1 MLVLRAF
8 RDAGC
13 VSAGSPPSPRQAEMV
28 VKAAVRVS
36 SGVPPFLFPF
46 GLSARRRAER
56 FGRWGHPESLLEQ
69 ADWGGV
75 AGAGVRAGGAK
86 TGSRS
91 RSLGGAAAGRPGFRG
106 GGLFPRRQ
114 RQFRSCRAKKQATKR
129 RTKKDFPSPKRR
141 RFVKTGF
148 SARYKEARRSGRP
161 RGRKSPGP
169 GKGDRRGR
177 LSRFAV
183 KKSGRHGRLSRFAC
197 WRSPGG
203 AVGFRTSPWRS
214 PAAQSAFALRREEV
228 PAAQSAFALRR
239 EEVRVAR
246 SAFALRREE
255 VRADAVGF
263 RASPWRSPSGAAGF
277 GVAPKG
283 VCNLWKPL
291 AGDRRALSR
300 EFPTNSEPGGIRPP
314 PPKKSDSAVRWGGCF
329 AVKSNPQKREVFM
342 NTSMNI
348 HKISVD
354 QLKPAKYNPAK
365 T

>member
-1 MLVLRAF
+1 M
-8 RDAGC
+8 
-13 VSAGSPPSPRQAEMV
+13 

-114 RQFRSCRAKKQATKR
+114 RQFRSGRAKKQATKR

-148 SARYKEARRSGRP
+148 STRYKEARRSGRP

-169 GKGDRRGR
+169 DKGDRRCRLLRFAVKKSQRRSRLLHFAAEKSGRRSR

-183 KKSGRHGRLSRFAC
+183 KKSGRGGRLCYFAVKKSGRPSRLLD
-197 WRSPGG
+197 G
-203 AVGFRTSPWRS
+203 
-214 PAAQSAFALRREEV
+214 
-228 PAAQSAFALRR
+228 
-239 EEVRVAR
+239 
-246 SAFALRREE
+246 
-255 VRADAVGF
+255 
-263 RASPWRSPSGAAGF
+263 
-277 GVAPKG
+277 PKG
-283 VCNLWKPL
+283 GSNLWKPL

-300 EFPTNSEPGGIRPP
+300 KSPTNPAPGVSNPNY
-314 PPKKSDSAVRWGGCF
+314 ACF
-329 AVKSNPQKREVFM
+329 AIERVMDRNDKSKEN
-342 NTSMNI
+342 
-348 HKISVD
+348 
-354 QLKPAKYNPAK
+354 A
-365 T
+365 

>member
-1 MLVLRAF
+1 M
-8 RDAGC
+8 
-13 VSAGSPPSPRQAEMV
+13 

-56 FGRWGHPESLLEQ
+56 FGRWGRPESLLEQ

-114 RQFRSCRAKKQATKR
+114 RQFRSGRAKKQATKR
-129 RTKKDFPSPKRR
+129 RTKKDFPSPERR

-183 KKSGRHGRLSRFAC
+183 KKSGRRGRLSHFAVKKSERASRLSRFAVKKSGWCSRLSRFAVKKSGWRGRLSRFAVEKSG
-197 WRSPGG
+197 RRGRLSGG
-203 AVGFRTSPWRS
+203 P
-214 PAAQSAFALRREEV
+214 Q
-228 PAAQSAFALRR
+228 
-239 EEVRVAR
+239 
-246 SAFALRREE
+246 
-255 VRADAVGF
+255 
-263 RASPWRSPSGAAGF
+263 
-277 GVAPKG
+277 
-283 VCNLWKPL
+283 
-291 AGDRRALSR
+291 
-300 EFPTNSEPGGIRPP
+300 GGIESLEAPGWRPP
-314 PPKKSDSAVRWGGCF
+314 RPF
-329 AVKSNPQKREVFM
+329 A
-342 NTSMNI
+342 
-348 HKISVD
+348 
-354 QLKPAKYNPAK
+354 
-365 T
+365 

>member
-1 MLVLRAF
+1 MRDRVWANRGWARHGAF
-8 RDAGC
+8 
-13 VSAGSPPSPRQAEMV
+13 SF
-28 VKAAVRVS
+28 
-36 SGVPPFLFPF
+36 PFPFPF

-114 RQFRSCRAKKQATKR
+114 RQFRSGRAKKQATKR

-169 GKGDRRGR
+169 DKGDRRCRLLRFAVKKSQRRSRLLHFAAEKSGRRSR

-183 KKSGRHGRLSRFAC
+183 KKSGRGGRLSRFAVEKSGRRGRLSHFAVRNSQRRGRLWGGPQGGTESMEAPG
-197 WRSPGG
+197 WRPP
-203 AVGFRTSPWRS
+203 R
-214 PAAQSAFALRREEV
+214 
-228 PAAQSAFALRR
+228 
-239 EEVRVAR
+239 
-246 SAFALRREE
+246 
-255 VRADAVGF
+255 
-263 RASPWRSPSGAAGF
+263 
-277 GVAPKG
+277 
-283 VCNLWKPL
+283 PL
-291 AGDRRALSR
+291 AGISDKFR
-300 EFPTNSEPGGIRPP
+300 PGGIWSQNIKMTGLADGIRLS
-314 PPKKSDSAVRWGGCF
+314 KK
-329 AVKSNPQKREVFM
+329 
-342 NTSMNI
+342 
-348 HKISVD
+348 
-354 QLKPAKYNPAK
+354 
-365 T
+365 

>member
-1 MLVLRAF
+1 MVVLRAF
-8 RDAGC
+8 RDAGG
-13 VSAGSPPSPRQAEMV
+13 VSAGSPRLQTGGLQVCLWQTSSAQSCGLRRGASQPSSGGVV

-114 RQFRSCRAKKQATKR
+114 RQFRSGRAKKQATKR

-161 RGRKSPGP
+161 RGRKSPP
-169 GKGDRRGR
+169 GQRRPP
-177 LSRFAV
+177 L
-183 KKSGRHGRLSRFAC
+183 
-197 WRSPGG
+197 
-203 AVGFRTSPWRS
+203 
-214 PAAQSAFALRREEV
+214 SAFALRRAKL
-228 PAAQSAFALRR
+228 PA
-239 EEVRVAR
+239 AR
-246 SAFALRREE
+246 SAFGRPPRGPAIS
-255 VRADAVGF
+255 G
-263 RASPWRSPSGAAGF
+263 SPWLETAAPSRVNFRQIQGRGY
-277 GVAPKG
+277 P
-283 VCNLWKPL
+283 
-291 AGDRRALSR
+291 AL
-300 EFPTNSEPGGIRPP
+300 
-314 PPKKSDSAVRWGGCF
+314 
-329 AVKSNPQKREVFM
+329 
-342 NTSMNI
+342 
-348 HKISVD
+348 
-354 QLKPAKYNPAK
+354 K

>member
-1 MLVLRAF
+1 M
-8 RDAGC
+8 
-13 VSAGSPPSPRQAEMV
+13 

-75 AGAGVRAGGAK
+75 AGSGVRAGGAK

-114 RQFRSCRAKKQATKR
+114 RQFRSGRAKKQATKR

-183 KKSGRHGRLSRFAC
+183 KKSGRRGRLSHFAVKKSGRRRRLSHFAVAKSGRRRRLSHFAVKKSGQRSRLSRFAVKKSGRRGRLSRFAVKN
-197 WRSPGG
+197 SG
-203 AVGFRTSPWRS
+203 
-214 PAAQSAFALRREEV
+214 RRG
-228 PAAQSAFALRR
+228 R
-239 EEVRVAR
+239 
-246 SAFALRREE
+246 
-255 VRADAVGF
+255 
-263 RASPWRSPSGAAGF
+263 
-277 GVAPKG
+277 
-283 VCNLWKPL
+283 
-291 AGDRRALSR
+291 LSR
-300 EFPTNSEPGGIRPP
+300 FAVRNSQRRGRLWGGPQGGTESLEAPGWRPP
-314 PPKKSDSAVRWGGCF
+314 RPF
-329 AVKSNPQKREVFM
+329 A
-342 NTSMNI
+342 
-348 HKISVD
+348 
-354 QLKPAKYNPAK
+354 
-365 T
+365 

>member
-1 MLVLRAF
+1 MFCGLSATLCGTGTVGAF
-8 RDAGC
+8 RLGALPALIRR
-13 VSAGSPPSPRQAEMV
+13 SGSQTGGARSIRA
-28 VKAAVRVS
+28 S
-36 SGVPPFLFPF
+36 SFRFPFPF

-114 RQFRSCRAKKQATKR
+114 RQFRSGRAKKQATKR

-148 SARYKEARRSGRP
+148 FARYKEARRSGRP

-169 GKGDRRGR
+169 GKGDRRCRLCYFVVKKSGRGGR
-177 LSRFAV
+177 LCYFAV
-183 KKSGRHGRLSRFAC
+183 KKSGRPSRLL
-197 WRSPGG
+197 GG
-203 AVGFRTSPWRS
+203 
-214 PAAQSAFALRREEV
+214 
-228 PAAQSAFALRR
+228 
-239 EEVRVAR
+239 
-246 SAFALRREE
+246 
-255 VRADAVGF
+255 
-263 RASPWRSPSGAAGF
+263 
-277 GVAPKG
+277 PKG
-283 VCNLWKPL
+283 GSNLWKPL

-300 EFPTNSEPGGIRPP
+300 EIPTNPGAGV
-314 PPKKSDSAVRWGGCF
+314 SS
-329 AVKSNPQKREVFM
+329 
-342 NTSMNI
+342 
-348 HKISVD
+348 
-354 QLKPAKYNPAK
+354 LK

>member
-1 MLVLRAF
+1 M
-8 RDAGC
+8 
-13 VSAGSPPSPRQAEMV
+13 

-114 RQFRSCRAKKQATKR
+114 RQFRSGRAKKQATKR

-148 SARYKEARRSGRP
+148 FARYKEARRSGRP
-161 RGRKSPGP
+161 RGRKSPP
-169 GKGDRRGR
+169 GQRQPPLSAFALRRGEVERRGR

-183 KKSGRHGRLSRFAC
+183 EKSRRGGRLLRFAAEKSGRGGRLSRFAVEKSGRRSRLLYFAVRNSQRRGRLWGGPQGGLQSLEAPG
-197 WRSPGG
+197 WRP
-203 AVGFRTSPWRS
+203 PRS
-214 PAAQSAFALRREEV
+214 FARK
-228 PAAQSAFALRR
+228 S
-239 EEVRVAR
+239 
-246 SAFALRREE
+246 
-255 VRADAVGF
+255 DK
-263 RASPWRSPSGAAGF
+263 SGARGIEPELCVF
-277 GVAPKG
+277 CHRKG
-283 VCNLWKPL
+283 H
-291 AGDRRALSR
+291 G
-300 EFPTNSEPGGIRPP
+300 
-314 PPKKSDSAVRWGGCF
+314 
-329 AVKSNPQKREVFM
+329 QK
-342 NTSMNI
+342 
-348 HKISVD
+348 
-354 QLKPAKYNPAK
+354 
-365 T
+365 

>member
-8 RDAGC
+8 RDAGG
-13 VSAGSPPSPRQAEMV
+13 VSAGSPRLQTGGLQVCLWQTSSAQSCGLRRGASQPSSGGAV

-36 SGVPPFLFPF
+36 SGVPPSLFPF

-114 RQFRSCRAKKQATKR
+114 RQFRSGRAKKQATKR

-148 SARYKEARRSGRP
+148 FARYKEARRSGRP

-169 GKGDRRGR
+169 GKGDRRCR

-183 KKSGRHGRLSRFAC
+183 KKSGRGGRLCYFAVKKSGRPSRLL
-197 WRSPGG
+197 GG
-203 AVGFRTSPWRS
+203 
-214 PAAQSAFALRREEV
+214 
-228 PAAQSAFALRR
+228 
-239 EEVRVAR
+239 
-246 SAFALRREE
+246 
-255 VRADAVGF
+255 
-263 RASPWRSPSGAAGF
+263 
-277 GVAPKG
+277 PKG
-283 VCNLWKPL
+283 GSNLWKPL
-291 AGDRRALSR
+291 AGDRRAVLR
-300 EFPTNSEPGGIRPP
+300 ESPTNPGPGVSNPNY
-314 PPKKSDSAVRWGGCF
+314 ACF
-329 AVKSNPQKREVFM
+329 AIERVMDRNDKSKEN
-342 NTSMNI
+342 
-348 HKISVD
+348 
-354 QLKPAKYNPAK
+354 A
-365 T
+365 